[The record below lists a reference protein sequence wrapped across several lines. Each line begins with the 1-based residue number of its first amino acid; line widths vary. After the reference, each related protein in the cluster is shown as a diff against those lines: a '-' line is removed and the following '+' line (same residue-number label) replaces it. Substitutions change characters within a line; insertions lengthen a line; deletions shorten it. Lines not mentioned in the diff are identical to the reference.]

1 MKTLQ
6 NNCKRSEIK
15 IIPENLFSLSP
26 EEAIKTNC
34 MVYCRY
40 YDPEF
45 KLKYPKGY
53 VYRKSLNGFK
63 THKLRITAAKAMVK
77 DMETILDDELY
88 NPITKKFYQDETA
101 EFSERTPVLEAMTK
115 IQPYIKGGDKYL
127 YEIKR
132 IVIKIKPIFEKLG
145 YDRLKISEI
154 KLRHIKIALETAKLT
169 EKNFNK
175 YRIHLKR
182 VFDELIEFGCLEH
195 NPCAS
200 IKKKITTQ
208 TKREIFEDEKLK
220 IVHDYLK
227 QNYYYFFRYFK
238 IFFYS
243 GARST
248 ELFRLQK
255 KHVNLQNRE
264 YDLLIQKR
272 AGTYQ
277 WEKKVILSAA
287 FPYWKEIMDL
297 AQNDD
302 DYLFS
307 KMLAPGPSKIN
318 SWQISARWRRLI
330 KNSSKIK
337 DNNGEAIKVTED
349 FYSLKHY
356 FLDKLDETQNIK
368 FSQVMGSHKSDKTT
382 TSHYTVN
389 REKRTRNALKKLAID
404 VFNDFDDL

>member
-1 MKTLQ
+1 MIILE

-15 IIPENLFSLSP
+15 TIPENLFELSP
-26 EEAIKTNC
+26 QDAIEVNC

-45 KLKYPKGY
+45 KQKFPKGFL
-53 VYRKSLNGFK
+53 YRKSLNGFK
-63 THKLRITAAKAMVK
+63 TYKLRIAAAKAMMK
-77 DMETILDDELY
+77 DMETLLDEELY
-88 NPITKKFYQDETA
+88 NPITNKYFHDDNA
-101 EFSERTPVLEAMTK
+101 EFSERTLVLEAMENILK
-115 IQPYIKGGDKYL
+115 YIKGSERYL
-127 YEIKR
+127 YEMKR
-132 IVIKIKPIFEKLG
+132 IIIKIKPIFEKLG
-145 YDRLKISEI
+145 YDKLKISEI
-154 KLRHIKIALETAKLT
+154 KLRHIKIALDAAKLT

-175 YRIHLKR
+175 YRIHLTR
-182 VFDELIEFGCLEH
+182 VFDELIEFGCIDS

-208 TKREIFEDEKLK
+208 TKREIFEEDKLK
-220 IVHDYLK
+220 IVHNYLK
-227 QNYYYFFRYFK
+227 ENYYYFFRYFK

-255 KHVNLQNRE
+255 KHVNLDKRE

-277 WEKKVILSAA
+277 WEKKVILPAA
-287 FPYWKEIMDL
+287 LPYWKEIIDL
-297 AQNDD
+297 AKNDD

-307 KMLAPGPSKIN
+307 IMLEPGPQMVRSR
-318 SWQISARWRRLI
+318 QISNRWRRLI
-330 KNSSKIK
+330 KNSTKIK
-337 DNNGEAIKVTED
+337 DNNGETIKVTED

-382 TSHYTVN
+382 ANHYTVN
-389 REKRTRNALKKLAID
+389 REKRTRNELKKLNID
-404 VFNDFDDL
+404 VFGDMN